1 MKRYMFLTLLVT
13 VLLLA
18 ACVQPAAAPVATTAT
33 GLEIADP
40 WARQA
45 QMRDEPSAMDSET
58 TAMTSTMTNTMTST
72 TMTSTTM
79 TTTDNMTAATTM
91 SDTTGMSNTMGM
103 SGTMGMGMGGAMGAM
118 YMTIRNPTDTPDRL
132 IKAESNV
139 SAVVELHNMAVKDG
153 VMTMY
158 PVEAIEIPANGAA
171 ELKPGSFHVMLIG
184 LNRDLV
190 AGETMSVT
198 LTFEQAGEVTLQAP
212 IRER

>member
-1 MKRYMFLTLLVT
+1 
-13 VLLLA
+13 
-18 ACVQPAAAPVATTAT
+18 
-33 GLEIADP
+33 
-40 WARQA
+40 
-45 QMRDEPSAMDSET
+45 
-58 TAMTSTMTNTMTST
+58 
-72 TMTSTTM
+72 
-79 TTTDNMTAATTM
+79 
-91 SDTTGMSNTMGM
+91 MSNTLGM

-139 SAVVELHNMAVKDG
+139 SEVVELHNMAVKDG

-158 PVEAIEIPANGAA
+158 PVEAIEIPANGEAV
-171 ELKPGSFHVMLIG
+171 LKPGSFHVMLIG

>member
-1 MKRYMFLTLLVT
+1 MKQPLLFTILVT
-13 VLLLA
+13 ILLLA
-18 ACVQPAAAPVATTAT
+18 ACIQPDAAPVATTAT

-45 QMRDEPSAMDSET
+45 QMRAEPGAMGSET
-58 TAMTSTMTNTMTST
+58 TAMTD

-79 TTTDNMTAATTM
+79 TTTDNMTATTA
-91 SDTTGMSNTMGM
+91 MSNTTEM

-158 PVEAIEIPANGAA
+158 PVEAIEIPAKGAA

>member
-45 QMRDEPSAMDSET
+45 QMRDEPSAMNSET
-58 TAMTSTMTNTMTST
+58 TAMTDTLTNTMTST
-72 TMTSTTM
+72 AVTATNSM
-79 TTTDNMTAATTM
+79 TTAAM
-91 SDTTGMSNTMGM
+91 MSNTMSM

-184 LNRDLV
+184 LNRDLT

>member
-1 MKRYMFLTLLVT
+1 MKQPLLFTILLT

-18 ACVQPAAAPVATTAT
+18 ACVQPAATPVATTAT

-45 QMRDEPSAMDSET
+45 QMRDEPSAMNSET
-58 TAMTSTMTNTMTST
+58 TAMTDTLTNTMTST
-72 TMTSTTM
+72 AVTATNSM
-79 TTTDNMTAATTM
+79 TTAAM
-91 SDTTGMSNTMGM
+91 MSNTMSM

-184 LNRDLV
+184 LNRDLT